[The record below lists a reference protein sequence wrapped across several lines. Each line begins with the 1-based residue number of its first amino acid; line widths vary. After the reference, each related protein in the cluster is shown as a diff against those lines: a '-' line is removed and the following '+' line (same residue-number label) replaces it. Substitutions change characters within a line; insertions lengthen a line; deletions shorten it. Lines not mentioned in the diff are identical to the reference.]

1 MYTFLTLYD
10 KLKDLLED
18 QELLAPLMQLTF
30 GPVQTATREDINIL
44 CGYGI
49 FVPAGPDREKR
60 KIFSESFR
68 DYLFMLQE
76 SVEFAPLWNKTE
88 RGMRSVFT
96 RMMFK
101 KYGKNW
107 LRELKNKY
115 GEQESL
121 KFAESERR
129 LEIGRASCR
138 ERVCMFV

>member
-1 MYTFLTLYD
+1 MDVLMKAYVDRMLAGEKNISIEQIYEENMYTFLTLYD

-76 SVEFAPLWNKTE
+76 SVEFAPLEQNRAWHEKCLYKDDVQKIWEKLAE
-88 RGMRSVFT
+88 R
-96 RMMFK
+96 
-101 KYGKNW
+101 
-107 LRELKNKY
+107 
-115 GEQESL
+115 
-121 KFAESERR
+121 AEK
-129 LEIGRASCR
+129 
-138 ERVCMFV
+138 